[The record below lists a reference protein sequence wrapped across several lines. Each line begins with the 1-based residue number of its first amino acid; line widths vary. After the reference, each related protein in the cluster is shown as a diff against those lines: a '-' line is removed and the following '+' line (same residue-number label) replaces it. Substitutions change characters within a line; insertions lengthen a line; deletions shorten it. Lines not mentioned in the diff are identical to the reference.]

1 MQISI
6 QTAKNGEETASID
19 NCFLHSSYAPSKEA
33 ERFVQSLEIPF
44 KPESIVIT
52 EPALSYVVPFLRQA
66 FPEVRLGV
74 IRYTKFFEKYNSG
87 FDFVLNYFEHPDFEN
102 YLERTFNEEE
112 ILSMHF
118 ISWQPSGR
126 IFPEENQIVWNAI
139 KAAFERSKTL
149 LVTRQYFEKK
159 WLTNSAVF
167 FQNIRHPL
175 ILKNQ
180 IDKDCVIISSGPSL
194 KESLPLIKENRNK
207 LFVICL
213 SSAISVCIK
222 NGITPDLC
230 MTTDG
235 GFWAGEHLKKLHKN
249 NIPLAMPAEAL
260 CNKDILRSNQILPL
274 IYDDGVSREMS
285 LASGITFSHAVR
297 NGTVSGT
304 ALLFACQYCTKNI
317 YMCGLDLAGQKGYQH
332 LQPNELEINNAIKDN
347 RVSTKE
353 KRLTGSEFSSASL
366 EIYKNW
372 FITNKLNLGP
382 RKVYRV
388 IEEAKRKNNLG
399 WISDINANEFSDK
412 LNKIAEPKQTA
423 SYFVEQAC
431 ENPAAKVAEY
441 FEKNADS
448 EKWKKQIFP
457 LDYVSLSHNP
467 DNKELSE
474 RIEKNYNNLK
484 EKIRKILNER

>member
-1 MQISI
+1 MQFSI

-33 ERFVQSLEIPF
+33 ERFVQTLEIPF

-66 FPEVRLGV
+66 FPDVRLGV
-74 IRYTKFFEKYNSG
+74 IRYTEFFEKYNSG
-87 FDFVLNYFEHPDFEN
+87 FDFVLNFFEHPDFEN
-102 YLERTFNEEE
+102 YLENTFNEEE

-118 ISWQPSGR
+118 ISWQPSAR
-126 IFPEENQIVWNAI
+126 LFSEENKIVWNAI
-139 KAAFERSKTL
+139 KGAFERSKTL

-167 FQNIRHPL
+167 FKNIKHPL
-175 ILKNQ
+175 VLKNQ
-180 IDKDCVIISSGPSL
+180 IEKDCVIISSGPSL
-194 KESLPLIKENRNK
+194 KASLSLIKENRNK
-207 LFVICL
+207 LFVLCL

-222 NGITPDLC
+222 NNIIPDLC

-235 GFWAGEHLKKLHKN
+235 GFWAGEHLKKLLKK
-249 NIPLAMPAEAL
+249 NIPLAMPSEAL
-260 CNKDILRSNQILPL
+260 CNKDILRNNQILPL
-274 IYDDGVSREMS
+274 IYDDGISREMS
-285 LASGITFSHAVR
+285 LASGFTFSHAVR

-304 ALLFACQYCTKNI
+304 ALLFACEYCRKNI

-332 LQPNELEINNAIKDN
+332 LQPNELEINNSIKDN
-347 RVSTKE
+347 RISTKE
-353 KRLTGSEFSSASL
+353 KRLTASEFSSASL

-372 FITNKLNLGP
+372 FITKALNTGS

-388 IEEAKRKNNLG
+388 INEENRKNNLG
-399 WISDINANEFSDK
+399 WISDINAEQFSK
-412 LNKIAEPKQTA
+412 ELNKMPAPDQNFEYFAEE
-423 SYFVEQAC
+423 SC
-431 ENPAAKVAEY
+431 ENPAAKVSQY
-441 FEKNADS
+441 FEKKAES

-467 DNKELSE
+467 DNKELSD
-474 RIEKNYNNLK
+474 RIKKDYNNLK
-484 EKIRKILNER
+484 DKIRKILNER